1 MSESKGPTKRTRK
14 TPAAAALPEATSAK
28 ATPPREEAHSPKLSS
43 PKAPPKAPAR
53 PASSPKAAAASKSAS
68 PKVSDS
74 VTSSSTDPAQ
84 DRTGAPAAPKAS
96 PREAAVEA
104 LMRLAAEQP
113 WSDIEIGDIAREADL
128 SLAELRELFP
138 SKGAVL
144 GGLARIIDR
153 KVLEGDGTDLAD
165 EPTRE
170 RLFDVLM
177 RRLDAM
183 TPYKPALRR
192 ISYALRGD
200 PFSVLALNGVMLN
213 SHRYMLAAAGI
224 DTEGPL
230 GQLKLQG
237 VVIAFARV
245 TQVWLDDEDP
255 ALARTMARL
264 DKEIRNG
271 EKFMERAEDVRRLT
285 APLRAIGRSFL
296 DRRSPPDRDEDRR
309 DDPSMA

>member
-1 MSESKGPTKRTRK
+1 MTESKTPSKRIRKAATPSKASTVGANTTQDGMIQDDMIQDASAHGSAAQESAARSES
-14 TPAAAALPEATSAK
+14 PAKP
-28 ATPPREEAHSPKLSS
+28 
-43 PKAPPKAPAR
+43 
-53 PASSPKAAAASKSAS
+53 
-68 PKVSDS
+68 
-74 VTSSSTDPAQ
+74 
-84 DRTGAPAAPKAS
+84 S

-113 WSDIEIGDIAREADL
+113 WSDIEISDIAREAGL
-128 SLAELRELFP
+128 SLAELRDLFP

-144 GGLARIIDR
+144 GGLTRIIDR
-153 KVLEGDGTDLAD
+153 KVLEGDLEGLEE

-183 TPYKPALRR
+183 EPYKPALRR
-192 ISYALRGD
+192 IAYALRGE
-200 PFSVLALNGVMLN
+200 PLSMLAMNGVMLN

-245 TQVWLDDEDP
+245 TQVWLDDDDP

-271 EKFMERAEDVRRLT
+271 ERIMERAEDVRRLT
-285 APLRAIGRSFL
+285 APLRALGRSFL
-296 DRRSPPDRDEDRR
+296 DRRPRERRGRDGDET
-309 DDPSMA
+309 DPAAAI

>member
-1 MSESKGPTKRTRK
+1 MTESKGPAKRPRK
-14 TPAAAALPEATSAK
+14 PASPAK
-28 ATPPREEAHSPKLSS
+28 AGSARESIAQESV
-43 PKAPPKAPAR
+43 APETVT
-53 PASSPKAAAASKSAS
+53 ASQASAASI
-68 PKVSDS
+68 D
-74 VTSSSTDPAQ
+74 
-84 DRTGAPAAPKAS
+84 GAPKAS

-113 WSDIEIGDIAREADL
+113 WNDIEIGDIAQEAGL
-128 SLAELRELFP
+128 TLAELRDMFP
-138 SKGAVL
+138 SKGAIL
-144 GGLARIIDR
+144 GGLTRIIDR
-153 KVLEGDGTDLAD
+153 KVLEGDLAGLEE

-183 TPYKPALRR
+183 EPYKPALRR
-192 ISYALRGD
+192 IAYALRGE
-200 PFSVLALNGVMLN
+200 PLSMLALNGVMLN

-245 TQVWLDDEDP
+245 TQTWLEDDDP

-271 EKFMERAEDVRRLT
+271 ERIMERAEDVRRFT
-285 APLRAIGRSFL
+285 APLRALGRSVL
-296 DRRSPPDRDEDRR
+296 DRRPRARRGRDGDET
-309 DDPSMA
+309 DPAAAI

>member
-1 MSESKGPTKRTRK
+1 MTDSPGPAKRTK
-14 TPAAAALPEATSAK
+14 K
-28 ATPPREEAHSPKLSS
+28 D
-43 PKAPPKAPAR
+43 APPVQP
-53 PASSPKAAAASKSAS
+53 
-68 PKVSDS
+68 
-74 VTSSSTDPAQ
+74 
-84 DRTGAPAAPKAS
+84 

-113 WSDIEIGDIAREADL
+113 WNDIEVGDIAREAGL
-128 SLAELRELFP
+128 SLAELRDLFP

-153 KVLEGDGTDLAD
+153 KVLEGDGSDLAE

-183 TPYKPALRR
+183 TPYKAALRR
-192 ISYALRGD
+192 VSFALRGD
-200 PFSVLALNGVMLN
+200 PLAALALNGVALN

-230 GQLKLQG
+230 GRLKLQG

-245 TQVWLDDEDP
+245 VETWLEDDDP

-264 DKEIRNG
+264 DKEIRKG
-271 EKFMERAEDVRRLT
+271 ERFMERADDVRRLT
-285 APLRAIGRSFL
+285 APLRAIGRSIL
-296 DRRSPPDRDEDRR
+296 DRRPRSRDRRDEDEG
-309 DDPSMA
+309 DPASAV

>member
-1 MSESKGPTKRTRK
+1 MTDSKAPSKRPRK
-14 TPAAAALPEATSAK
+14 AASPAK
-28 ATPPREEAHSPKLSS
+28 AGTDQESAAHASVAPEGVAPGAARAGAAEAADAGAKGGAPKL
-43 PKAPPKAPAR
+43 P
-53 PASSPKAAAASKSAS
+53 
-68 PKVSDS
+68 
-74 VTSSSTDPAQ
+74 
-84 DRTGAPAAPKAS
+84 

-113 WSDIEIGDIAREADL
+113 WNDIEVSDIAREAGL
-128 SLAELRELFP
+128 TLAELRDLFP

-144 GGLARIIDR
+144 GGLTRIIDR
-153 KVLEGDGTDLAD
+153 KVLEGDLTGLEE
-165 EPTRE
+165 EPSRE

-183 TPYKPALRR
+183 EPYKPALRR
-192 ISYALRGD
+192 IAYALRGE
-200 PFSVLALNGVMLN
+200 PLSMLALNGVMLN

-224 DTEGPL
+224 DTEGSL

-245 TQVWLDDEDP
+245 TQVWLDDDDP

-271 EKFMERAEDVRRLT
+271 ERIMERAEDVRRLT

-296 DRRSPPDRDEDRR
+296 ERRPRERRSRDGDET
-309 DDPSMA
+309 DPAAAI

>member
-1 MSESKGPTKRTRK
+1 MPNS
-14 TPAAAALPEATSAK
+14 SAK
-28 ATPPREEAHSPKLSS
+28 DATGTEVAVSATKL
-43 PKAPPKAPAR
+43 
-53 PASSPKAAAASKSAS
+53 
-68 PKVSDS
+68 
-74 VTSSSTDPAQ
+74 
-84 DRTGAPAAPKAS
+84 S

-113 WSDIEIGDIAREADL
+113 WNDIEIGDIAREAGL
-128 SLAELRELFP
+128 SLAEFRDLFP

-183 TPYKPALRR
+183 TPYKEALRR
-192 ISYALRGD
+192 ISQSLRGD
-200 PFSVLALNGVMLN
+200 PLSMLALNGVALN
-213 SHRYMLAAAGI
+213 SHRFMLAAAGI

-230 GQLKLQG
+230 GRLKLQG
-237 VVIAFARV
+237 VVIAFARTV
-245 TQVWLDDEDP
+245 EVWLDDDDP

-271 EKFMERAEDVRRLT
+271 ERFMERADDVRRLT
-285 APLRAIGRSFL
+285 APLRALGRSFF
-296 DRRSPPDRDEDRR
+296 DRGSRRRARDTRNED
-309 DDPSMA
+309 DGNPLGGDPAAAI

>member
-1 MSESKGPTKRTRK
+1 MTESRAPSKRTRK
-14 TPAAAALPEATSAK
+14 VAGAVQDDTSQADTAQASAAQAESP
-28 ATPPREEAHSPKLSS
+28 PKL
-43 PKAPPKAPAR
+43 P
-53 PASSPKAAAASKSAS
+53 
-68 PKVSDS
+68 
-74 VTSSSTDPAQ
+74 
-84 DRTGAPAAPKAS
+84 

-113 WSDIEIGDIAREADL
+113 WNDIEIGDIAREAGL
-128 SLAELRELFP
+128 TLAELRDLFP

-144 GGLARIIDR
+144 GGLTRIIDR
-153 KVLEGDGTDLAD
+153 KVLEGDISGLEE

-192 ISYALRGD
+192 IAYALRGE
-200 PFSVLALNGVMLN
+200 PLSMLALNSVMLN

-245 TQVWLDDEDP
+245 TQVWLEDDDP
-255 ALARTMARL
+255 ALARTMAKL

-271 EKFMERAEDVRRLT
+271 ERLMERAEDARRLT
-285 APLRAIGRSFL
+285 APLRALGRSLL
-296 DRRSPPDRDEDRR
+296 DRRPRTRRSTPDGDET
-309 DDPSMA
+309 DPAAAI

>member
-1 MSESKGPTKRTRK
+1 MTEPKGPTKRTRK
-14 TPAAAALPEATSAK
+14 AAAPEA
-28 ATPPREEAHSPKLSS
+28 
-43 PKAPPKAPAR
+43 
-53 PASSPKAAAASKSAS
+53 PASTPKRAAAASAPGPEALKPATSNGAGVKAASAESAAPRSSASEPSSANPSS
-68 PKVSDS
+68 PKV
-74 VTSSSTDPAQ
+74 P
-84 DRTGAPAAPKAS
+84 

-113 WSDIEIGDIAREADL
+113 WSDIEVGDIAREAGL
-128 SLAELRELFP
+128 TLAELRELFP

-153 KVLEGDGTDLAD
+153 KVLEDDGTDLAD

-245 TQVWLDDEDP
+245 TQVWLEDEDP

-271 EKFMERAEDVRRLT
+271 ERFMERAEDVRRLT
-285 APLRAIGRSFL
+285 APLRAIGRSLL
-296 DRRSPPDRDEDRR
+296 DRRSRSDRNEGLRDE
-309 DDPSMA
+309 PMA

>member
-1 MSESKGPTKRTRK
+1 MAKR
-14 TPAAAALPEATSAK
+14 PG
-28 ATPPREEAHSPKLSS
+28 SPKPETHETATNAVSTEV
-43 PKAPPKAPAR
+43 
-53 PASSPKAAAASKSAS
+53 AAGGTK
-68 PKVSDS
+68 P
-74 VTSSSTDPAQ
+74 
-84 DRTGAPAAPKAS
+84 S

-113 WSDIEIGDIAREADL
+113 WNDIEVGDIAREAGL
-128 SLAELRELFP
+128 SLAELRDLFP

-144 GGLARIIDR
+144 GGLSRIIDR
-153 KVLEGDGTDLAD
+153 KVLEGDNADLAD

-183 TPYKPALRR
+183 TPYKDALRR

-200 PFSVLALNGVMLN
+200 PLSMLALNGVALN

-224 DTEGPL
+224 NTEGPL
-230 GQLKLQG
+230 GRLKLQG
-237 VVIAFARV
+237 VVIAFARTV
-245 TQVWLDDEDP
+245 EVWLDDDDP

-271 EKFMERAEDVRRLT
+271 ERFMERADDARRLT
-285 APLRAIGRSFL
+285 APFRALGRSLL
-296 DRRSPPDRDEDRR
+296 DRGGRARRARHAADERNEDRAT
-309 DDPSMA
+309 PSAATRPRPSET

>member
-1 MSESKGPTKRTRK
+1 MTETRAPSKRTRK
-14 TPAAAALPEATSAK
+14 GAGAVPDDTSQADTAQDAAAQAESP
-28 ATPPREEAHSPKLSS
+28 PKL
-43 PKAPPKAPAR
+43 P
-53 PASSPKAAAASKSAS
+53 
-68 PKVSDS
+68 
-74 VTSSSTDPAQ
+74 
-84 DRTGAPAAPKAS
+84 

-113 WSDIEIGDIAREADL
+113 WNDIEIGDIAREAGL
-128 SLAELRELFP
+128 TLAELRDLFP

-144 GGLARIIDR
+144 GGLTRIIDR
-153 KVLEGDGTDLAD
+153 KVLEGDISGLEE

-192 ISYALRGD
+192 IAYALRGE
-200 PFSVLALNGVMLN
+200 PLSMLALNSVMLN

-245 TQVWLDDEDP
+245 TQVWLEDDDP
-255 ALARTMARL
+255 ALARTMAKL

-271 EKFMERAEDVRRLT
+271 ERLMERAEDARRLT
-285 APLRAIGRSFL
+285 APLRALGRSLL
-296 DRRSPPDRDEDRR
+296 DRRPRTRRPTSDGDET
-309 DDPSMA
+309 DPAAAI

>member
-1 MSESKGPTKRTRK
+1 MTDSKAPSKRPRK
-14 TPAAAALPEATSAK
+14 AASPAK
-28 ATPPREEAHSPKLSS
+28 AGTDQESAAHASVAPEGVTPGAARAGAAEAADAGAKGGAPKL
-43 PKAPPKAPAR
+43 P
-53 PASSPKAAAASKSAS
+53 
-68 PKVSDS
+68 
-74 VTSSSTDPAQ
+74 
-84 DRTGAPAAPKAS
+84 

-113 WSDIEIGDIAREADL
+113 WNDIEVSDIAREAGL
-128 SLAELRELFP
+128 TLAELRDLFP

-144 GGLARIIDR
+144 GGLTRIIDR
-153 KVLEGDGTDLAD
+153 KVLEGDLTGLEE
-165 EPTRE
+165 EPSRE

-183 TPYKPALRR
+183 EPYKPALRR
-192 ISYALRGD
+192 IAYALRGE
-200 PFSVLALNGVMLN
+200 PLSMLALNGVMLN

-224 DTEGPL
+224 DTEGSL

-245 TQVWLDDEDP
+245 TQVWLDDDDP

-271 EKFMERAEDVRRLT
+271 ERIMERAEDVRRLT

-296 DRRSPPDRDEDRR
+296 ERRPRERRSRDGDET
-309 DDPSMA
+309 DPAAAI

>member
-1 MSESKGPTKRTRK
+1 MTESKGLSKRPRK
-14 TPAAAALPEATSAK
+14 ATSPAKTSGASEGVAPESGAPEA
-28 ATPPREEAHSPKLSS
+28 PPRISTAASESSAPKL
-43 PKAPPKAPAR
+43 
-53 PASSPKAAAASKSAS
+53 
-68 PKVSDS
+68 
-74 VTSSSTDPAQ
+74 
-84 DRTGAPAAPKAS
+84 S
-96 PREAAVEA
+96 PREAAVEG

-113 WSDIEIGDIAREADL
+113 WNDIEIGDIAREAGL
-128 SLAELRELFP
+128 TLAELRDLFP

-144 GGLARIIDR
+144 GWLTRIIDR
-153 KVLEGDGTDLAD
+153 KVLEGDLSGLEE

-183 TPYKPALRR
+183 EPYKPALQR
-192 ISYALRGD
+192 IAYALRGE
-200 PFSVLALNGVMLN
+200 PLSMLALNGVMLN

-245 TQVWLDDEDP
+245 TQVWLDDDDP

-271 EKFMERAEDVRRLT
+271 ERIMERAEDARRLT
-285 APLRAIGRSFL
+285 APLRALGRAFL
-296 DRRSPPDRDEDRR
+296 DRRPRGRRSRDGDET
-309 DDPSMA
+309 DPAAAI

>member
-1 MSESKGPTKRTRK
+1 MTDSRASSKRPRK
-14 TPAAAALPEATSAK
+14 GATPAK
-28 ATPPREEAHSPKLSS
+28 
-43 PKAPPKAPAR
+43 
-53 PASSPKAAAASKSAS
+53 ASSAHE
-68 PKVSDS
+68 S
-74 VTSSSTDPAQ
+74 V
-84 DRTGAPAAPKAS
+84 APAASAHDEAVQSIDAAQKDGESKLS

-113 WSDIEIGDIAREADL
+113 WNDIEVSDIAREAGL
-128 SLAELRELFP
+128 TLAELRDLFP

-144 GGLARIIDR
+144 GGLTRIIDR
-153 KVLEGDGTDLAD
+153 KVLEGDLAGLEE

-183 TPYKPALRR
+183 EPYKPALRR
-192 ISYALRGD
+192 IAYALRGE
-200 PFSVLALNGVMLN
+200 PLSMLALNGVMLN

-245 TQVWLDDEDP
+245 TQVWLDDDDP

-271 EKFMERAEDVRRLT
+271 ERIMERAEDVRRLT
-285 APLRAIGRSFL
+285 APLRALGRSFL
-296 DRRSPPDRDEDRR
+296 ERRPRDRRGRDGDES
-309 DDPSMA
+309 DPAAAI

>member
-1 MSESKGPTKRTRK
+1 MTEPKGPTKRTRK
-14 TPAAAALPEATSAK
+14 AAAPAAAEASAS
-28 ATPPREEAHSPKLSS
+28 TPKR
-43 PKAPPKAPAR
+43 
-53 PASSPKAAAASKSAS
+53 AAAASAPGPETLKPATSNGAGVKAASSAGAAPEAPAAEASSSHSSS
-68 PKVSDS
+68 PKV
-74 VTSSSTDPAQ
+74 P
-84 DRTGAPAAPKAS
+84 

-113 WSDIEIGDIAREADL
+113 WSDIEIGDIAREAGL
-128 SLAELRELFP
+128 TLAELRELFP

-153 KVLEGDGTDLAD
+153 KVLEEDGTDLAE

-245 TQVWLDDEDP
+245 TQVWLEDEDP

-271 EKFMERAEDVRRLT
+271 ERFMERAEDVRRLT
-285 APLRAIGRSFL
+285 APLRAIGRSLL
-296 DRRSPPDRDEDRR
+296 DRRSRSDRDEGLR
-309 DDPSMA
+309 DDLTA

>member
-1 MSESKGPTKRTRK
+1 MTDS
-14 TPAAAALPEATSAK
+14 
-28 ATPPREEAHSPKLSS
+28 
-43 PKAPPKAPAR
+43 KAPSKR
-53 PASSPKAAAASKSAS
+53 PRKASSPAKAGDAQEGAAREGAAHASVAQE
-68 PKVSDS
+68 SDK
-74 VTSSSTDPAQ
+74 
-84 DRTGAPAAPKAS
+84 TGADDSGTQGGAPKLS

-113 WSDIEIGDIAREADL
+113 WNDIEVSDIAREAGL
-128 SLAELRELFP
+128 TLAELRDLFP

-144 GGLARIIDR
+144 GGLTRIIDR
-153 KVLEGDGTDLAD
+153 KVLEGDLTGLEE

-183 TPYKPALRR
+183 EPYKPALRR
-192 ISYALRGD
+192 IAYALRGE
-200 PFSVLALNGVMLN
+200 PLSMLALNGVMLN

-224 DTEGPL
+224 DTEGSL

-245 TQVWLDDEDP
+245 TQVWLDDDDP

-271 EKFMERAEDVRRLT
+271 ERIMERAEDVRRLT
-285 APLRAIGRSFL
+285 APLRAIGRWFL
-296 DRRSPPDRDEDRR
+296 DRRPRDRR
-309 DDPSMA
+309 SRDGDGDESDPAAAI

>member
-1 MSESKGPTKRTRK
+1 MTENRAPSKRTRK
-14 TPAAAALPEATSAK
+14 VAGAAQDDTSQAGAAPESPAQAESP
-28 ATPPREEAHSPKLSS
+28 PKL
-43 PKAPPKAPAR
+43 
-53 PASSPKAAAASKSAS
+53 
-68 PKVSDS
+68 
-74 VTSSSTDPAQ
+74 
-84 DRTGAPAAPKAS
+84 S

-113 WSDIEIGDIAREADL
+113 WNDIEIGDIAREAGL
-128 SLAELRELFP
+128 TLAELRDLFP

-144 GGLARIIDR
+144 GGLTRIIDR
-153 KVLEGDGTDLAD
+153 KVLEGDLSGLEE
-165 EPTRE
+165 EPPRE

-183 TPYKPALRR
+183 EPYKPALRR
-192 ISYALRGD
+192 IAYALRGE
-200 PFSVLALNGVMLN
+200 PLSMLALNGVMLN

-245 TQVWLDDEDP
+245 TQVWLDDDDP

-271 EKFMERAEDVRRLT
+271 ERIMERAEDARRLT
-285 APLRAIGRSFL
+285 APLRALGRSLL
-296 DRRSPPDRDEDRR
+296 DRRPRARRSRDGDET
-309 DDPSMA
+309 DPAAAI